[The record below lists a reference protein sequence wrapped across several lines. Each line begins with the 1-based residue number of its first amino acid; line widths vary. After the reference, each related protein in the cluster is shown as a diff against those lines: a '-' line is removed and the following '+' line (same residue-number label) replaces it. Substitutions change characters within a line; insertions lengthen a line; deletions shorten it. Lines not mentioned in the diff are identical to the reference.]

1 MRHRLLG
8 VLPLPAP
15 VDQGD
20 EEERSPEDQVGHRDH
35 QEHLHPRHSLLLHTS
50 DVLLDVARGPDIE
63 FLKENW
69 FVMSIIHMF
78 YPLLAIAAC

>member
-35 QEHLHPRHSLLLHTS
+35 QEHLHSGHPLLLHPS
-50 DVLLDVARGPDIE
+50 DVLLDVARGRH
-63 FLKENW
+63 
-69 FVMSIIHMF
+69 VAA
-78 YPLLAIAAC
+78 LLVRVQVDHGREEAGNPHSLHIL

>member
-35 QEHLHPRHSLLLHTS
+35 QEHLHPGHPLMLHPS
-50 DVLLDVARGPDIE
+50 DVLLDVARGRH
-63 FLKENW
+63 
-69 FVMSIIHMF
+69 VAA
-78 YPLLAIAAC
+78 LLVRVQVDHGREEAGNPHSLHIL

>member
-35 QEHLHPRHSLLLHTS
+35 QEHLHSGHPLLLHPS

-63 FLKENW
+63 FLNENW
-69 FVMSIIHMF
+69 FVMSIIHIL
-78 YPLLAIAAC
+78 YPPLAIAAC

>member
-35 QEHLHPRHSLLLHTS
+35 QEHLHPRHPLLLHPS

-69 FVMSIIHMF
+69 FAMSIIHM
-78 YPLLAIAAC
+78 L